1 MHSLI
6 TFRNGV
12 NVMQTELINAETKT
26 GKFVGH
32 FETKTWSL
40 TRNRGGKG
48 NLVENCSAL

>member
-1 MHSLI
+1 
-6 TFRNGV
+6 
-12 NVMQTELINAETKT
+12 MQTELINAETKT